1 LPLRWQEVAV
11 PLAVIFVLIVLKYV
25 PATADLPLARLAGI
39 LAFGYAMFLALRL
52 IQGEEAVSVDGWSEL
67 RPSPLELMG
76 ALGGAGLSSVLLVGV
91 LFGSVLPG
99 ATPVQIIAAFVLSL
113 ALAIV
118 SGAIIFNSILVKVRW
133 NQSVVEKQDHH
144 GKKISLPWAEVVK
157 VQGRW
162 SGVTIFTADRRML
175 SFSPLH
181 SGAAQLA
188 KYADKKAKRNA
199 IAVATT
205 GAVWR

>member
-1 LPLRWQEVAV
+1 V
-11 PLAVIFVLIVLKYV
+11 PLAVVFVLIVLKYV

-39 LAFGYAMFLALRL
+39 VCFGYAIFLALRL
-52 IQGEEAVSVDGWSEL
+52 IQGEEAVTIDGWSEL

-99 ATPVQIIAAFVLSL
+99 ATTVQIVAAFVLSL

-118 SGAIIFNSILVKVRW
+118 SGAIIFSSILVKVRW
-133 NQSVVEKQDHH
+133 NQSVVEKQDHR
-144 GKKISLPWAEVVK
+144 GKKVSLAWADVVK

-162 SGVTIFTADRRML
+162 SGITIVTADRRQL
-175 SFSPLH
+175 SFSPMH

-188 KYADKKAKRNA
+188 KYADKKARRNA
-199 IAVATT
+199 VAVATS
-205 GAVWR
+205 GAIWR